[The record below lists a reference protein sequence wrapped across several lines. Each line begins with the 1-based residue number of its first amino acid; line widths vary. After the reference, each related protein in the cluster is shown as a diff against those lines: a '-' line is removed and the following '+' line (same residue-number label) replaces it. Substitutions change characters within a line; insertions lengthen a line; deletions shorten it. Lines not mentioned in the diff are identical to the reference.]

1 MAGLVAGAVT
11 MAVAGLIASR
21 WIKSPQEVAADAQQP
36 RATVIT
42 AVVQRQVLR
51 ATIAIRGTVSR
62 GRLIGVDAVAPQGTD
77 KAVVTRMPVSAG
89 QRVTPGQVLAEIDG
103 RPIFVLRGVLP
114 AYRDLRFGDTG
125 PDVAQ
130 LQASLRGLGYG
141 DLDPSGRFGSG
152 TAAALHA
159 FYAAIG
165 YSAPEASLGAAA
177 AGATSSHQ
185 GSAPASRP
193 HRMAYLPESEVV
205 FVPRSS
211 ELVAS
216 IKAHAG
222 DVVGQGPVLQLTSGG
237 LRVTGILSADQK
249 RLVHSGQKVTMLSED
264 FGISAHGVVAWVG
277 SYNSGAAPGASGPGY
292 PVTVYGNR
300 PLPLRLAGDNVRLT
314 FKSAATRGPVL
325 VVPVAAVF
333 SAADGSADV
342 LKVGPGI
349 RRTRV
354 AVTTGASA
362 NGLIAVRPA
371 AAGALAAGDR
381 VALGT
386 SQ

>member
-1 MAGLVAGAVT
+1 MTDRRPADPLRGRRRFLAGLVAGAVT

-193 HRMAYLPESEVV
+193 HRMA
-205 FVPRSS
+205 
-211 ELVAS
+211 
-216 IKAHAG
+216 
-222 DVVGQGPVLQLTSGG
+222 
-237 LRVTGILSADQK
+237 
-249 RLVHSGQKVTMLSED
+249 
-264 FGISAHGVVAWVG
+264 
-277 SYNSGAAPGASGPGY
+277 
-292 PVTVYGNR
+292 
-300 PLPLRLAGDNVRLT
+300 
-314 FKSAATRGPVL
+314 
-325 VVPVAAVF
+325 
-333 SAADGSADV
+333 
-342 LKVGPGI
+342 
-349 RRTRV
+349 
-354 AVTTGASA
+354 
-362 NGLIAVRPA
+362 
-371 AAGALAAGDR
+371 
-381 VALGT
+381 
-386 SQ
+386 